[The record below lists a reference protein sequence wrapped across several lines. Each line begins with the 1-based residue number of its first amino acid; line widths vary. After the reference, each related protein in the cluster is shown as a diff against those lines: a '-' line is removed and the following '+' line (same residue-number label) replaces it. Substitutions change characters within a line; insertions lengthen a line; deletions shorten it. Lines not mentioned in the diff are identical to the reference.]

1 MLDIQRQAG
10 SGGRVAY
17 YLKGRIDGQTSE
29 PLYTQIV
36 KAEGKGLKSLT
47 LSLAGVD
54 FVSSAGIRTV
64 LKLTRF
70 CKDLGATFAVAAMQP
85 GVAKIFEIAAALPSS
100 QVFASEKEADAYFE
114 AMARKANNKDD
125 GDD

>member
-1 MLDIQRQAG
+1 
-10 SGGRVAY
+10 
-17 YLKGRIDGQTSE
+17 
-29 PLYTQIV
+29 
-36 KAEGKGLKSLT
+36 
-47 LSLAGVD
+47 
-54 FVSSAGIRTV
+54 
-64 LKLTRF
+64 
-70 CKDLGATFAVAAMQP
+70 MQP